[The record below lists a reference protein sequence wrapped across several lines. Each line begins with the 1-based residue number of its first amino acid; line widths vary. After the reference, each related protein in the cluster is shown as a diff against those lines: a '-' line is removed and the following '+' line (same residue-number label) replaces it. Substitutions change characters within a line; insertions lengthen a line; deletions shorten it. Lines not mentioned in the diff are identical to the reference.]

1 MLIDSIDRTWVIRSP
16 AKLNLFL
23 EVLGKRA
30 DGYHEI
36 DSIMCPVTLFDE
48 LHVEENDSDRIEFSI
63 AALTDSTKTDATK
76 TDATEAGAP
85 EAGTAETGATET
97 NSARTEPSTTDTAGG
112 TTGSFRGP
120 SERNPNRSSED
131 AAAAADWAQGA
142 GSSRDLG
149 AQAGEPRSADPAWDI
164 PADQSNLVVRA
175 LRAVQRELGI
185 ARGCR
190 VRLYKRIP
198 AAAGMGGGSSDAAS
212 AIVAALALWWR
223 WDRELARR
231 VASSLGSD
239 IPLFLGDA
247 QNGIGL
253 ARATGRGERIEI
265 LSGRPPLCFV
275 ISHPPV
281 GSSTAEVYRLWAPAE
296 QTAASRRMLA
306 ACSGERAHASRE
318 IEESLFNALQAP
330 ASRLNDWIPRQL
342 ECFARLGQTRAMM
355 TGSGS
360 ACFALVDNSDEG
372 HKLSEQLIQLGL
384 PRAYTARA
392 WYAAPIE
399 RQLERIALNLP

>member
-48 LHVEENDSDRIEFSI
+48 LRVEENDSDRIEFSI
-63 AALTDSTKTDATK
+63 AALTDSTKTDSTK
-76 TDATEAGAP
+76 TDATEP
-85 EAGTAETGATET
+85 GATET

-112 TTGSFRGP
+112 TTGSFRAR
-120 SERNPNRSSED
+120 SERDPNRSSD
-131 AAAAADWAQGA
+131 GGGAAAVDWAQGA
-142 GSSRDLG
+142 GLSRDSG
-149 AQAGEPRSADPAWDI
+149 AHAGEPRRADPAWDI

-198 AAAGMGGGSSDAAS
+198 AAAGLGGGSSDAAS

-223 WDRELARR
+223 WDRELATR

-281 GSSTAEVYRLWAPAE
+281 GSSTAEVYKLWAPAE
-296 QTAASRRMLA
+296 QAPAGRRMLA

-342 ECFARLGQTRAMM
+342 ECFAQLGQPRAMM

-372 HKLSEQLIQLGL
+372 RKLSEQLILLGL

-399 RQLERIALNLP
+399 QQLERIALNLPKQT